1 VSRTECCFVAPFYKF
16 LVIARAVEWNASWFA
31 ETIRKTD
38 WFKTDWFKNRN
49 LIAFIVVFFRAFE
62 IKTVEEIPFLWKR
75 FIVSSEFSDGRR
87 F

>member
-1 VSRTECCFVAPFYKF
+1 VSRTECCFVAPFYKIV
-16 LVIARAVEWNASWFA
+16 VISRVVASWFA
-31 ETIRKTD
+31 ETIR
-38 WFKTDWFKNRN
+38 KTDWFKNRN